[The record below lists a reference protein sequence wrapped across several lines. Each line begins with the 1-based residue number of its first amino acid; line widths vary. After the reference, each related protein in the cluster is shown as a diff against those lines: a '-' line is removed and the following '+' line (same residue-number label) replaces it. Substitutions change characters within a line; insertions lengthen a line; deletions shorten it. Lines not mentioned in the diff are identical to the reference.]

1 MKNLANPQIYWLTP
15 FIQAGGAATLELHY
29 SVDDNKRQTIPSNM
43 FFQKE
48 WGDWKK
54 GVLSLIQ
61 KVFFLLQFRRVKKNE
76 KDYFATK
83 ARRHK
88 VY

>member
-48 WGDWKK
+48 
-54 GVLSLIQ
+54 
-61 KVFFLLQFRRVKKNE
+61 
-76 KDYFATK
+76 
-83 ARRHK
+83 
-88 VY
+88 